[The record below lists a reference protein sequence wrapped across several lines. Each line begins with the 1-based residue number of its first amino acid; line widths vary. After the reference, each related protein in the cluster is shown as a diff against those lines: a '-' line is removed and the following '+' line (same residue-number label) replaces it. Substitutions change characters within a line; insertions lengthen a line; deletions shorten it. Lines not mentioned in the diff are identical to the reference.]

1 MVAFNKKGDYIERKV
16 KVNNSEID
24 ARYYPESGGFEFG
37 KKGRFGKIKTELT
50 GAGALATMG
59 ALVETFKDINPEK
72 ITYRA
77 HGKTLKE
84 AQIKD
89 RLYERQLKNLG
100 YQKEDVPYDG
110 STRDLVYCNGFHREG
125 QTTKCEWDGPKRLWS
140 KHNNNNRSLEGSLV
154 AVAII
159 SLFGGIVFL
168 SYRFTGNIIGLSKNS
183 SNLIGGVFFVIFLI
197 ATLFYLKKNKF

>member
-24 ARYYPESGGFEFG
+24 ARYYPKSGGFEFG

-59 ALVETFKDINPEK
+59 ALVEAFKDTNPEK

-110 STRDLVYCNGFHREG
+110 STRDLVYSNGFHREG
-125 QTTKCEWDGPKRLWS
+125 QTTECEWDGPKRLWL
-140 KHNNNNRSLEGSLV
+140 KHKDKGLEGTLAAAS
-154 AVAII
+154 II
-159 SLFGGIVFL
+159 SLVGIITFFSPSL
-168 SYRFTGNIIGLSKNS
+168 TGNIVGLSNNFS
-183 SNLIGGVFFVIFLI
+183 DFMGALFFIIFLI
-197 ATLFYLKKNKF
+197 ATLSYFNIKKFI